1 MKKIILVFIIAA
13 AFASCKSEKEKLTEK
28 IKQNEKE
35 MLNDSS
41 QAVNRKKAMEMINLY
56 KEYAEKFKDDT
67 LAAEYLFR
75 AGDVSN
81 GIGQYRQAIDFYKQC
96 SEINSYIKQPVA
108 FFLQGFIYETQL
120 NDMQNAKRIYE
131 EFLQK
136 YPNHKLATDVNFS
149 LANLGKSPEELVKM
163 FEHNDSLGLKTDSTT
178 AVK

>member
-1 MKKIILVFIIAA
+1 MRKIILILSAITVL
-13 AFASCKSEKEKLTEK
+13 ASCKSEKEKLNDK
-28 IKQNEKE
+28 IKDSEKE

-41 QAVNRKKAMEMINLY
+41 QSVNRKKAQEMINLY
-56 KEYAEKFKDDT
+56 SEYAAKFKDDT

-75 AGDVSN
+75 AGDISN
-81 GIGQYRQAIDFYKQC
+81 GIGQYREAIGFYKQC
-96 SEINSYIKQPVA
+96 SEINTYSKQPVA

-136 YPNHKLATDVNFS
+136 YPNHKLAQDVNFS

-163 FEHNDSLGLKTDSTT
+163 FEQNDSLGLKTDSAT
-178 AVK
+178 AKK

>member
-1 MKKIILVFIIAA
+1 MKKIILVLFIAS
-13 AFASCKSEKEKLTEK
+13 AFASCKSAKEKLADQ
-28 IKQNEKE
+28 IRQGEKE

-41 QAVNRKKAMEMINLY
+41 QAVNHKKAMEMINLY

-96 SEINSYIKQPVA
+96 SEINSYSKQPVA

-149 LANLGKSPEELVKM
+149 LANLGKS
-163 FEHNDSLGLKTDSTT
+163 
-178 AVK
+178 

>member
-1 MKKIILVFIIAA
+1 MKKILLVLLIATA
-13 AFASCKSEKEKLTEK
+13 IASCKSEKRKLSDKITER
-28 IKQNEKE
+28 EKE

-41 QAVNRKKAMEMINLY
+41 QAVNHKMAAEIIELY
-56 KEYAEKFKDDT
+56 KEYADKFPEDT

-81 GIGQYRQAIDFYKQC
+81 GIGQYKEAIGFYKRC
-96 SEINSYIKQPVA
+96 SEINTYGKQPVA

-136 YPNHKLATDVNFS
+136 YPNHKLASDVNFS

-163 FEHNDSLGLKTDSTT
+163 FEQNDSTGVKTDSVQ
-178 AVK
+178 ARK